1 LTDRQRDTFYLV
13 PCPECDKYIEYTI
26 DVKIDY
32 LYRMTAE
39 EDIDSKM
46 KQAAK
51 AAAAEHNN
59 KVIGHT
65 ASLFEYKVIGA
76 SEAEK
81 EIARKEKVD
90 LLNSIL
96 SFMLR

>member
-1 LTDRQRDTFYLV
+1 MTDRQKDTFYLV

-32 LYRMTAE
+32 LYRITTTEE

-51 AAAAEHNN
+51 AWQPEHNN
-59 KVIGHT
+59 KVVRHS
-65 ASLFEYKVIGA
+65 ARLFEYNVIGD

-81 EIARKEKVD
+81 EIAEKRKG
-90 LLNSIL
+90 
-96 SFMLR
+96 